1 MAKNLYFEGN
11 FMKRMLSCIMIM
23 CVLSFTGCQKTENQ
37 ESEITKTKAIEL
49 SKIYLESI
57 NSQEFINLI
66 TNYDSPN
73 VEKLNFDYSY
83 TVFYFDNRDGEPQ
96 DNELKGKKIWK
107 ISYSIICTFGVLIQY
122 ISIYIQVKYMG
133 LTYWCNFH

>member
-1 MAKNLYFEGN
+1 
-11 FMKRMLSCIMIM
+11 MKRMLSCIMIM

-83 TVFYFDNRDGEPQ
+83 TVFYFDKRDGEPQ

-107 ISYSIICTFGVLIQY
+107 ISYSHNLHVWGPYT
-122 ISIYIQVKYMG
+122 IYLDIYSGEIYGIDLLV
-133 LTYWCNFH
+133 